1 MAIDAPRSV
10 VLTYD
15 QDSQRLNVQLVEPA
29 ELASILVGKFTV
41 PILLDEHEFTLDDE
55 FARRLGV
62 AMLNAVALGQ
72 PEIKRYM
79 TEITQHSID
88 KPSEE

>member
-1 MAIDAPRSV
+1 MAIDTPRSV

-29 ELASILVGKFTV
+29 ELAPILVGKFTV
-41 PILLDEHEFTLDDE
+41 PILLDEYEFTLDDE

-79 TEITQHSID
+79 TVTPDPID
-88 KPSEE
+88 RPREG

>member
-1 MAIDAPRSV
+1 MTIDSPRSV
-10 VLTYD
+10 VLNYD

-29 ELASILVGKFTV
+29 QLASILAGKFTV
-41 PILLDEHEFTLDDE
+41 PILLDDFDFRLDDE

-72 PEIKRYM
+72 PELKQYM
-79 TEITQHSID
+79 TFTPHPID
-88 KPSEE
+88 RLAEE